1 MNEGMTLRQRRI
13 FAADGRAVVVAA
25 DHGAIA
31 GPLSGIESP
40 ESLAALCARGGADA
54 VLAHRGFVRA
64 ALGGWGR
71 GLGLVLRMSGG
82 FTTLGGRFEEEPL
95 GEAEDAVVWGADA
108 AAITVKF
115 GHVREGEFIR
125 NAARLISGCER
136 CGISVMIEA
145 MAFKGGAQ
153 SLDAEALA
161 IAVRAA
167 EELGAAFI
175 KAPLPERPRE
185 FSRVIRGSHVPVLIL
200 GGEKLDSLEA
210 FFGVIAGAM
219 DDGAAGVAMGRNIWG
234 QADAAG
240 VLEATAGL
248 VHGGWGVDAAL
259 EHLRER
265 PGREIRT

>member
-1 MNEGMTLRQRRI
+1 MNEGMTLRLRNI

-31 GPLSGIESP
+31 GPLPGIESP

-54 VLAHRGFVRA
+54 VLAHRGFVRV

-71 GLGLVLRMSGG
+71 GLGLILRMSGG

-95 GEAEDAVVWGADA
+95 GDAEDVVFWGADA

-115 GHVREGEFIR
+115 GHAREGEFIR

-136 CGISVMIEA
+136 RGIPAMIEA

-153 SLDAEALA
+153 SIDAEALA
-161 IAVRAA
+161 VAIRSA
-167 EELGAAFI
+167 EELGATFI

-185 FSRVIRGSHVPVLIL
+185 FARVIRGSHVPVLIL
-200 GGEKLDSLEA
+200 GGEKLESLEA
-210 FFGVIAGAM
+210 LFGAIAGAM
-219 DDGAAGVAMGRNIWG
+219 EYGAAGVAMGRNIWG
-234 QADAAG
+234 QDDADG
-240 VLEATAGL
+240 VLEATVGL

-259 EHLRER
+259 AHLRS
-265 PGREIRT
+265 RT